1 MTLDAALAI
10 LRLGISGDDNPL
22 GSQTKA
28 LGTDAATGL
37 AANLT
42 LLE

>member
-10 LRLGISGDDNPL
+10 LRLGIVGDDNPL
-22 GSQTKA
+22 GSQTTA
-28 LGTDAATGL
+28 LGTNATGL

-42 LLE
+42 LLQ